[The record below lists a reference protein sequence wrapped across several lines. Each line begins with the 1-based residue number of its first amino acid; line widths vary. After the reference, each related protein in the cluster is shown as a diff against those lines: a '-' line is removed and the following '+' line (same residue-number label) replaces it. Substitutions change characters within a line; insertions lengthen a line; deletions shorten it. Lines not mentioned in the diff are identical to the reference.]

1 MTLRQRAHYEYI
13 SVQRHVYPMLPSAL
27 GSPIVA
33 AVIPA
38 TGEYLDVARV
48 PPMTV
53 SPIEKMVQV
62 QLILECSY
70 MRPLP
75 LVSRRPLQFT
85 MAVLKANSVPVELL
99 GEISPALLSF
109 HVLPS
114 RMCVSA

>member
-1 MTLRQRAHYEYI
+1 
-13 SVQRHVYPMLPSAL
+13 
-27 GSPIVA
+27 
-33 AVIPA
+33 
-38 TGEYLDVARV
+38 
-48 PPMTV
+48 
-53 SPIEKMVQV
+53 
-62 QLILECSY
+62 
-70 MRPLP
+70 